1 MPTGAMRCAYCTLRL
16 QENTMKENT
25 IPQDT
30 TPADEG
36 AALVAEVREFIGA
49 RKLLNLASLTAE
61 GHPHAS
67 TAPFLAAD
75 GNFYL
80 FISDLSEHA
89 ANLKANS
96 QASVIFNAD
105 ESETKQ
111 PFARLRVTFNV
122 QAGLIGREVQLWQT
136 RIEQLREKFGPV
148 IDHLKDLQDFHLFEL
163 KPSGGRY
170 VKGFGKAY
178 ALEGMVKQVA
188 LHLQDGHKESSENA
202 A

>member
-1 MPTGAMRCAYCTLRL
+1 M
-16 QENTMKENT
+16 QEKQNAT
-25 IPQDT
+25 
-30 TPADEG
+30 AVDEG
-36 AALVAEVREFIGA
+36 AALVAEVREFIA
-49 RKLLNLASLTAE
+49 SRKLLNLASLSAE

-89 ANLKANS
+89 ANLKADS
-96 QASVIFNAD
+96 RASVIFNAD
-105 ESETKQ
+105 ERDTSQ

-122 QAGLIGREVQLWQT
+122 QAGLIGREVDLWHT
-136 RIEQLREKFGPV
+136 RIRQMREKFGPV

-163 KPSGGRY
+163 VPSGGRY
-170 VKGFGKAY
+170 VKGFGQAY
-178 ALEGMVKQVA
+178 ALEGMEKQVA
-188 LHLQDGHKESSENA
+188 LHLKDGHREKNDA